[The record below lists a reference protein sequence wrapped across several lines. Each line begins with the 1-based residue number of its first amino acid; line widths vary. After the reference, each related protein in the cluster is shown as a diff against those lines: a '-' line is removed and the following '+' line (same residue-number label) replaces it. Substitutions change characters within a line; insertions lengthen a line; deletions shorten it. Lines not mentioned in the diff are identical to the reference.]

1 MDKGIIHATLFQ
13 NLEKQGEVVVKTFYK
28 MLCGEK
34 AAATEEIL
42 FIPEIIMKSNK
53 AFVLERSAKEN
64 AIDKQNGF
72 C

>member
-1 MDKGIIHATLFQ
+1 M
-13 NLEKQGEVVVKTFYK
+13 VVMTFYK